1 MILLTSYRH
10 ISGRSS
16 KEIKSISEEAQK
28 SIQTLENLLDDDER
42 LRELLSEEPNLFKL
56 SDKAKIQAYLPPK
69 KKPTKDANFD
79 QQE

>member
-1 MILLTSYRH
+1 M
-10 ISGRSS
+10 SS

-56 SDKAKIQAYLPPK
+56 SDKAKIQAYLPAK
-69 KKPTKDANFD
+69 K
-79 QQE
+79 

>member
-1 MILLTSYRH
+1 M
-10 ISGRSS
+10 SS

-56 SDKAKIQAYLPPK
+56 SDKAKIQAYLPSK
-69 KKPTKDANFD
+69 K
-79 QQE
+79 